1 MLVLSI
7 FSIACL
13 IVSFLFDPRKTLIG
27 IRKGL
32 KMLINLLPVLLLMLV
47 LVSIVLFLIPNE
59 TLVRYMGEGSGVN
72 CWITAEAL
80 GSVALIPGFIA
91 YPLCGILIKSG
102 VAYPVIAVF
111 ITTLMMTG
119 FITLPVE
126 AKFFGWRTSI
136 IRNLFILVAALF
148 IGLIMSLFPLLLS
161 CGKKDAVFVMSLS
174 I

>member
-1 MLVLSI
+1 MLILSI
-7 FSIACL
+7 LTLCI
-13 IVSFLFDPRKTLIG
+13 IVLSFLFDYRKTIRG
-27 IRKGL
+27 IKKGM
-32 KMLINLLPVLLLMLV
+32 KMFINLLPILLLMLA

-59 TLVRYMGEGSGVN
+59 TMVKYLGEGSGVKG
-72 CWITAEAL
+72 WISAATV

-136 IRNLFILVAALF
+136 IRNLFSLAAALF
-148 IGLIMSLFPLLLS
+148 IGLIMSLFL
-161 CGKKDAVFVMSLS
+161 
-174 I
+174 

>member
-1 MLVLSI
+1 MLILSILTLCIIVLSI
-7 FSIACL
+7 
-13 IVSFLFDPRKTLIG
+13 LFDYRKTIRG
-27 IRKGL
+27 IKKGM
-32 KMLINLLPVLLLMLV
+32 KMFINLLPILLLMLA

-59 TLVRYMGEGSGVN
+59 TMVKYLGEGSGVKG
-72 CWITAEAL
+72 WISAATV

-136 IRNLFILVAALF
+136 IRNLFSLAAALF
-148 IGLIMSLFPLLLS
+148 IGLIMSLFL
-161 CGKKDAVFVMSLS
+161 
-174 I
+174 

>member
-1 MLVLSI
+1 MLILSI
-7 FSIACL
+7 LTLCI
-13 IVSFLFDPRKTLIG
+13 IVLSFLFDYRKTIRG
-27 IRKGL
+27 IKKGM
-32 KMLINLLPVLLLMLV
+32 KMFINLLPILLLMLA

-59 TLVRYMGEGSGVN
+59 TMVKYLGEGSGVKG
-72 CWITAEAL
+72 WISAATV

-111 ITTLMMTG
+111 ITTLIMTG

-136 IRNLFILVAALF
+136 IRNLFSLAAALF
-148 IGLIMSLFPLLLS
+148 IGLIMSLFL
-161 CGKKDAVFVMSLS
+161 
-174 I
+174 

>member
-7 FSIACL
+7 LTLSFIIL
-13 IVSFLFDPRKTLIG
+13 SFLFDSRKTIRG
-27 IRKGL
+27 IKKGM
-32 KMLINLLPVLLLMLV
+32 KMFINLLPILLLMLA
-47 LVSIVLFLIPNE
+47 LVSIVLFLIPDE
-59 TLVRYMGEGSGVN
+59 TLVRYLGEGSGVKG
-72 CWITAEAL
+72 WITAAGV

-102 VAYPVIAVF
+102 VAYSVIAVF

-136 IRNLFILVAALF
+136 IRNLFSLAAALF
-148 IGLIMSLFPLLLS
+148 IGLLMSLFL
-161 CGKKDAVFVMSLS
+161 
-174 I
+174 

>member
-1 MLVLSI
+1 M
-7 FSIACL
+7 
-13 IVSFLFDPRKTLIG
+13 
-27 IRKGL
+27 
-32 KMLINLLPVLLLMLV
+32 KMFINLLPILLLMLA

-59 TLVRYMGEGSGVN
+59 TMVKYLGEGSGVKG
-72 CWITAEAL
+72 WISAATV

-111 ITTLMMTG
+111 ITTLIMTG

-136 IRNLFILVAALF
+136 IRNLFSLAAALF
-148 IGLIMSLFPLLLS
+148 IGLIMSLFL
-161 CGKKDAVFVMSLS
+161 
-174 I
+174 